1 MRRSR
6 HRRLAVLATAALLAL
21 AVLAAPGA
29 ALADPGAAVPILAV
43 DGDPQGPEPMPRDAE
58 DNPARQMFPDME
70 TPFTW
75 GAAWILTFAGL
86 VGLSL
91 MVLVYVLLVR
101 RPEREA
107 DAGRR

>member
-6 HRRLAVLATAALLAL
+6 SRRLVVLATVALLAL
-21 AVLAAPGA
+21 AVLAAPAA
-29 ALADPGAAVPILAV
+29 ALADPDAAATVLAV
-43 DGDPQGPEPMPRDAE
+43 DDAPPGPDPMPRDAE
-58 DNPARQMFPDME
+58 DNPARQMFPDMD

-75 GAAWILTFAGL
+75 GAAWILTFAGF